1 MDDRLSPALVI
12 DLRHALDVMEENSH
26 LGLDDKYASKIRS
39 ILVRRIDEA
48 ERSLTRR
55 SVAPV
60 PAIPWKSK
68 VSA

>member
-1 MDDRLSPALVI
+1 MDERLNPALLSE
-12 DLRHALDVMEENSH
+12 LRYALDVMEDNSH
-26 LGLDDKYASKIRS
+26 LGLDDEYASKIRS
-39 ILVRRIDEA
+39 ILVHRIFEA

-68 VSA
+68 LSA